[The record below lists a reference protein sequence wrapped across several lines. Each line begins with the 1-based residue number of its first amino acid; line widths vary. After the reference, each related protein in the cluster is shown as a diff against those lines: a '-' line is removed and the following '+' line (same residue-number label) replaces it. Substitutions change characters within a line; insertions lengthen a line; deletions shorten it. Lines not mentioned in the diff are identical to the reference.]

1 MQECSNKDEVQS
13 QDGGRI
19 DSMRGSSV
27 EYANEIPLE
36 EAGKDL
42 RARLGSTKAVAIM
55 PRRISRIDRTDSSEL
70 VMMENIFRSSN
81 PPNELPAEVELGIEE
96 TFAFVP
102 KLVHGYCEMGD
113 HHEVEIL
120 LYRRTRKFIEY
131 LRKAGSELEKMPT
144 KDLNVGG
151 VRTYFRIL
159 FSKTSQ
165 SKQRPVNAES
175 NMESL
180 IESALFTDWLAE
192 FLFMVWYSSIPVE
205 LEDEGA
211 SISSIRQ
218 ACKQIVWRVVHMRA
232 VKNRTQWNSTLLKLC
247 PWRLRL
253 RLGDTGPFGEKTW
266 NEVIYEPF
274 ERDKLKIFSSS
285 ERLHW
290 LTREFSDPGLEKT
303 FQVDRA
309 RRLMRSCYWPFFL
322 TVVLA
327 LGYVV
332 VQYGLL
338 RPDYPS
344 ITLVRLFMTE
354 PVSLLIIAAI
364 IQLVGHTV
372 LFADNREYRENF
384 FLYQFLFALVVCF
397 ATAAYM
403 YQVRQIFLYV
413 VWRINEGFTMAFVM
427 ICITCLFYVRFIYVV
442 WLTILTAV
450 WTVVLR
456 AVTPGDSVSSLFTIQ
471 QGIAVIGAIFVVW
484 GGRYLFETH
493 TRTDFILTQNLFAE
507 AQKSDQL
514 LQNLLPKKVI
524 QHLKYVSGDKQA
536 SGIAEA
542 YDNVTILFA
551 DVSGFTAFS
560 CHITPEQLV
569 QFLNELFTCFDD
581 IAEDCGLEKIKTI
594 GDAYM
599 AVAGLDHPSAPAV
612 GAAAAA
618 RMGLMIVDLMKS
630 GRFRDHEGKPLQAR
644 VGIHTGPCVA
654 GVIGRKKL
662 VYDIWS
668 DAVNCA
674 SRMESTGETNRVH
687 CSEDSA
693 RLLTD
698 NGDFWLEKRGEIEVK
713 GKGLMT
719 TYFVTQVD
727 NNLD

>member
-1 MQECSNKDEVQS
+1 
-13 QDGGRI
+13 
-19 DSMRGSSV
+19 
-27 EYANEIPLE
+27 
-36 EAGKDL
+36 
-42 RARLGSTKAVAIM
+42 
-55 PRRISRIDRTDSSEL
+55 
-70 VMMENIFRSSN
+70 
-81 PPNELPAEVELGIEE
+81 
-96 TFAFVP
+96 
-102 KLVHGYCEMGD
+102 
-113 HHEVEIL
+113 
-120 LYRRTRKFIEY
+120 
-131 LRKAGSELEKMPT
+131 
-144 KDLNVGG
+144 
-151 VRTYFRIL
+151 
-159 FSKTSQ
+159 
-165 SKQRPVNAES
+165 
-175 NMESL
+175 
-180 IESALFTDWLAE
+180 
-192 FLFMVWYSSIPVE
+192 
-205 LEDEGA
+205 
-211 SISSIRQ
+211 
-218 ACKQIVWRVVHMRA
+218 
-232 VKNRTQWNSTLLKLC
+232 
-247 PWRLRL
+247 
-253 RLGDTGPFGEKTW
+253 
-266 NEVIYEPF
+266 
-274 ERDKLKIFSSS
+274 
-285 ERLHW
+285 
-290 LTREFSDPGLEKT
+290 
-303 FQVDRA
+303 
-309 RRLMRSCYWPFFL
+309 
-322 TVVLA
+322 
-327 LGYVV
+327 
-332 VQYGLL
+332 
-338 RPDYPS
+338 
-344 ITLVRLFMTE
+344 
-354 PVSLLIIAAI
+354 
-364 IQLVGHTV
+364 
-372 LFADNREYRENF
+372 
-384 FLYQFLFALVVCF
+384 
-397 ATAAYM
+397 
-403 YQVRQIFLYV
+403 
-413 VWRINEGFTMAFVM
+413 MAFVM

-456 AVTPGDSVSSLFTIQ
+456 AVTPGDSVSSLFTLQ
-471 QGIAVIGAIFVVW
+471 QGIAVIGAICVVW

-493 TRTDFILTQNLFAE
+493 TMTDFILTQNLFAE

-560 CHITPEQLV
+560 SHITPEQLV

-687 CSEDSA
+687 CSEDTA